1 MKARSCSHLLLAA
14 GFAIAAGGVSG
25 CGNQTEAESNVQV
38 TRAIPVRTAPV
49 ETRDLTE
56 TLTLTGTL
64 NPRAQVPVVAEVS
77 ARLLTIL
84 KNEGDRVSNGMLLA
98 TLDETDFRLA
108 RDRARAV
115 LDLAE
120 ANRAHAHAEEDR
132 AESLLK
138 TGGITDKDRL
148 AAKVAVQV
156 AEASFSQVRTELAI
170 TEQQLSR
177 CQVKAPISG
186 RIAKR
191 SADAGTILAVGAQ
204 IFIIVDDSTFEF
216 RAAVASEDFGKVKL
230 GEAVTVTVDALP
242 DFLTVGKVSRITPLV
257 ETRSRAFEVVVLVPG
272 QPQLV
277 SGLFARGDVRVRRV
291 PESLTVPPAALVRDG
306 ADPTRA
312 QAFVVVAGKAERRD
326 VTVGIEAADAVQVTD
341 GLKAGELVVVDPPS
355 ALGPGTQVEVQR
367 QSNTGS

>member
-1 MKARSCSHLLLAA
+1 VKARSCSHLLLAV
-14 GFAIAAGGVSG
+14 GFAIAVTGLSG
-25 CGNQTEAESNVQV
+25 CGGQTEAESNIQV

-77 ARLLTIL
+77 ARLLTVL
-84 KNEGDRVSNGMLLA
+84 KNEGDRVSNDTLLA

-108 RDRARAV
+108 RDRARAA

-156 AEASFSQVRTELAI
+156 AEASFSQARTELAI

-177 CQVKAPISG
+177 CQIKAPIGG

-191 SADAGTILAVGAQ
+191 SADAGTILTPGAQ
-204 IFIIVDDSTFEF
+204 VFIIVDDSTFEF

-242 DFLTVGKVSRITPLV
+242 HFLTVGKVSRITPLV
-257 ETRSRAFEVVVLVPG
+257 ETRSRAFEVVILVPG

-291 PESLTVPPAALVRDG
+291 PRSLTVPPAALVRDG

-326 VTVGIEAADAVQVTD
+326 VTVGVEVADAVQVTE
-341 GLKAGELVVVDPPS
+341 GLKAGEVVVVDPPS
-355 ALGPGTQVEVQR
+355 ALGPGAQVEVQR
-367 QSNTGS
+367 QTTTGS